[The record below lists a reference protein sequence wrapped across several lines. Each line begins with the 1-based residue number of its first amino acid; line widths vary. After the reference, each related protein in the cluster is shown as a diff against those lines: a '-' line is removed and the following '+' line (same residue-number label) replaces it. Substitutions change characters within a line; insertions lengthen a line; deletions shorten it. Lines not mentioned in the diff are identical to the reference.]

1 MAATCRQPRATRCS
15 VASRPPSRLAT
26 STKYSFFNVDPSIV
40 VDSGFQVPV
49 KPGVRFHNILTVSLG
64 GNGVI
69 AHVIN
74 DTGGVA
80 LGTATIRAYL
90 ASYGG

>member
-1 MAATCRQPRATRCS
+1 MR
-15 VASRPPSRLAT
+15 
-26 STKYSFFNVDPSIV
+26 
-40 VDSGFQVPV
+40 SGV
-49 KPGVRFHNILTVSLG
+49 KFHDLLTVSLG

-80 LGTATIRAYL
+80 QGTDTIPAYL
-90 ASYGG
+90 VSYP

>member
-1 MAATCRQPRATRCS
+1 MAAHRPRGDR
-15 VASRPPSRLAT
+15 
-26 STKYSFFNVDPSIV
+26 DPSIV
-40 VDSGFQVPV
+40 VDSGFQSPV

-80 LGTATIRAYL
+80 QGTATIPAYL
-90 ASYGG
+90 VSYGG